1 MKKGIELLKAI
12 QKKNKGSQNYSSNI
26 EEDIQLLIQN
36 QSLTLVLLKLI
47 IMTQDINILFRK
59 VYNRGDKWYA
69 ICASNLP
76 EEDITYILN
85 IPIGRQ
91 QVFDEDGLRI
101 FRINKD
107 WAIIKW
113 EYTKEFYFVYL
124 HKGFI
129 GCRYKSL
136 TTGETGLDVFKVA

>member
-1 MKKGIELLKAI
+1 
-12 QKKNKGSQNYSSNI
+12 
-26 EEDIQLLIQN
+26 
-36 QSLTLVLLKLI
+36 
-47 IMTQDINILFRK
+47 MTQDINILFRK

-129 GCRYKSL
+129 ICRCKSL
-136 TTGETGLDVFKVA
+136 TTGEIGLDVFKVA

>member
-85 IPIGRQ
+85 IPVGRQ

-129 GCRYKSL
+129 ICRYESL

>member
-12 QKKNKGSQNYSSNI
+12 QKKNKGNQNSSCN
-26 EEDIQLLIQN
+26 
-36 QSLTLVLLKLI
+36 T
-47 IMTQDINILFRK
+47 
-59 VYNRGDKWYA
+59 
-69 ICASNLP
+69 

-85 IPIGRQ
+85 IPVGRQ
-91 QVFDEDGLRI
+91 QVFAEDGLRI

-113 EYTKEFYFVYL
+113 EHTKEFYFVYL

-129 GCRYKSL
+129 ICRYESL

>member
-85 IPIGRQ
+85 IPVGKQ
-91 QVFDEDGLRI
+91 QVFAEDGLRI

-129 GCRYKSL
+129 VCRYESL

>member
-12 QKKNKGSQNYSSNI
+12 QKKNKGSQNYSSNT

-59 VYNRGDKWYA
+59 VYNRGDKWYG

-91 QVFDEDGLRI
+91 QVFAEDGLRI

-113 EYTKEFYFVYL
+113 EHTKEFYFVYL

-129 GCRYKSL
+129 VCRYESL

>member
-1 MKKGIELLKAI
+1 
-12 QKKNKGSQNYSSNI
+12 
-26 EEDIQLLIQN
+26 
-36 QSLTLVLLKLI
+36 
-47 IMTQDINILFRK
+47 MTQDINILFRK

-85 IPIGRQ
+85 IPVGRQ

-107 WAIIKW
+107 WVIIKW

-129 GCRYKSL
+129 VCRYESL

>member
-129 GCRYKSL
+129 VCRYESL

>member
-85 IPIGRQ
+85 IPVGRQ

-129 GCRYKSL
+129 VCRYESL
-136 TTGETGLDVFKVA
+136 TTGETGLDIFKVA